1 MLLLFSFGKRWLLF
15 FTSVLLGNNFL
26 ILVYFVPLKKK
37 KKKVSLCMSQSWS
50 GQIESK
56 PLLFSPPC
64 DNTVLSWI
72 VMLLMCTA

>member
-37 KKKVSLCMSQSWS
+37 KEKESQSLHVT
-50 GQIESK
+50 E
-56 PLLFSPPC
+56 LVRT
-64 DNTVLSWI
+64 N
-72 VMLLMCTA
+72 